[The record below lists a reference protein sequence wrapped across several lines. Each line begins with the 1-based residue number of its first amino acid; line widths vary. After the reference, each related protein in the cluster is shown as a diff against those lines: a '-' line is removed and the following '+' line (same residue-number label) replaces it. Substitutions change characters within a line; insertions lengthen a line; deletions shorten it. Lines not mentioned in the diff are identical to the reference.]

1 MAELLVEFLS
11 EEIPA
16 RMQRRAAADL
26 ERLLSAALKDNNL
39 AHGSVDVRATPRRL
53 AIRVDDLPETQPS
66 RAVERK
72 GPRTDAP
79 EKAIEGFVGS
89 IAIALED
96 CEVRED
102 KKGS

>member
-1 MAELLVEFLS
+1 MAELLLEFRS

-16 RMQRRAAADL
+16 RMQRRAAGGL
-26 ERLLSAALKDNNL
+26 ERLLTAALKENNL
-39 AHGSVDVRATPRRL
+39 EHGAVDVRATPRRL
-53 AIRVDDLPETQPS
+53 AIRVADLPETQSS

-89 IAIALED
+89 ISIALED
-96 CEVRED
+96 
-102 KKGS
+102 